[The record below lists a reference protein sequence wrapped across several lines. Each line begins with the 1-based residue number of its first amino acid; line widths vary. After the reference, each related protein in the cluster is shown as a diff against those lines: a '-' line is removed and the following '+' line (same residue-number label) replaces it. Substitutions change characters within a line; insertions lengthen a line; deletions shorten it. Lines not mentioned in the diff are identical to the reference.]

1 MTKLVDAVLFDM
13 GGTLRYRIKDP
24 EMRSEA
30 LAELKRVLPYEGD
43 PEELHALLKKRSAAY
58 KKWSMDTLLEAPEE
72 EIWTKWMWPDVDAER
87 IASQALQLEHLW
99 RATAGKR
106 VAREESLE
114 VIDALSKRGYQLAV
128 ISNTSSREAVPQALV
143 EYGLDGYFPVVIL
156 SSTAGHR
163 KPGTKIF
170 EIATNKMGI
179 NPNRCAYVGD
189 RPSRD
194 VLGAKN
200 AGFAMSVLINDDRVE
215 VKEPIDDFPAA
226 DYVIQSLTELLDI
239 L

>member
-1 MTKLVDAVLFDM
+1 MTKRVDAVFFDM

-24 EMRSEA
+24 QMRLEA
-30 LAELKRVLPYEGD
+30 LSELKRVLPYDGD
-43 PEELHALLKKRSAAY
+43 PEDLFALLKDHASAY
-58 KKWSMDTLLEAPEE
+58 KRWSMDTLREAPEE
-72 EIWTKWMWPDVDAER
+72 EIWTKWMWPDADVDR
-87 IASQALQLEHLW
+87 ISSVALQLEHLW
-99 RATAGKR
+99 RATQGKR
-106 VAREESLE
+106 VARKDALE
-114 VIDALSKRGYQLAV
+114 VVDALSQRGYQLAV

-143 EYGLDGYFPVVIL
+143 EYGLDGYFPIVIL

-170 EIATNKMGI
+170 EIATNRMGVD
-179 NPNRCAYVGD
+179 PARCAYVGD

-200 AGFAMSVLINDDRVE
+200 AGFGMSVLINDELVE
-215 VKEPIDDFPAA
+215 VKEPLDEFPTP
-226 DYVIQSLTELLDI
+226 DYTIQSLTELLDI

>member
-13 GGTLRYRIKDP
+13 GGTLRYRIKDS

-30 LAELKRVLPYEGD
+30 LSELKRVLPYEGD
-43 PEELHALLKKRSAAY
+43 PEDLYSLLKERSSVY

-72 EIWTKWMWPDVDAER
+72 EIWTKWMWPDVEPER
-87 IASQALQLEHLW
+87 ISSKALQLEHLW

-106 VAREESLE
+106 MAREDSLK
-114 VIDALSKRGYQLAV
+114 VIDALSKRGYQLGV

-156 SSTAGHR
+156 SSSSGHR

-170 EIATNKMGI
+170 EIATDQMGVD
-179 NPNRCAYVGD
+179 PARCAYVGD

-194 VLGAKN
+194 ILGAKK
-200 AGFAMSVLINDDRVE
+200 AGFALSILINDDLVE
-215 VKEPIDDFPAA
+215 VKEPIDEFPAP
-226 DYVIQSLTELLDI
+226 DYTIQSLTELLDI

>member
-1 MTKLVDAVLFDM
+1 MNKLVDAVLFDM
-13 GGTLRYRIKDP
+13 GGTLRYRIKDS

-30 LAELKRVLPYEGD
+30 LSELKRVLPYDGD
-43 PEELHALLKKRSAAY
+43 PEDLYSLLKERSSAY

-72 EIWTKWMWPDVDAER
+72 EIWTKWMWPDVEPER
-87 IASQALQLEHLW
+87 ISSEALQLEHLW

-106 VAREESLE
+106 LAREDSLK
-114 VIDALSKRGYQLAV
+114 VIDALSKRGYQLGV

-156 SSTAGHR
+156 SSSSGHR

-170 EIATNKMGI
+170 EIATTQMGVD
-179 NPNRCAYVGD
+179 PSRCAYVGD

-194 VLGAKN
+194 VLGAQR
-200 AGFAMSVLINDDRVE
+200 AGFAMSVLINDDLVE
-215 VKEPIDDFPAA
+215 VKEPGEEYPTP
-226 DYVIQSLTELLDI
+226 DYTIQSLTELLDI

>member
-13 GGTLRYRIKDP
+13 GGTLRYRIKDS

-30 LAELKRVLPYEGD
+30 LAELKRVLTYDGD
-43 PEELHALLKKRSAAY
+43 PEDLYSLLKERSTAY
-58 KKWSMDTLLEAPEE
+58 KRWSTGTLLEAPEE
-72 EIWTKWMWPDVDAER
+72 EIWTKWMWPNVEPER
-87 IASQALQLEHLW
+87 ISSKALQLEHLW

-106 VAREESLE
+106 LAREDSLK
-114 VIDALSKRGYQLAV
+114 VIDALSKRGYQLGV

-143 EYGLDGYFPVVIL
+143 EYKLDSYFPVVVL
-156 SSTAGHR
+156 SSSCGHR

-170 EIATNKMGI
+170 EIATAEMGV
-179 NPNRCAYVGD
+179 NPGRCAYVGD

-194 VLGAKN
+194 VLGSKN
-200 AGFAMSVLINDDRVE
+200 AGFALSILINDDLVE
-215 VKEPIDDFPAA
+215 VKEPIEDFPAP
-226 DYVIQSLTELLDI
+226 DHTILSLTELLDI

>member
-24 EMRSEA
+24 EMRREA

-43 PEELHALLKKRSAAY
+43 PEELHALLKKRSGAY
-58 KKWSMDTLLEAPEE
+58 KKWAMDTLREVPEE
-72 EIWTKWMWPDVDAER
+72 EIWTKWMCPDVDTDR
-87 IASQALQLEHLW
+87 ISGEALQLEHLW
-99 RATAGKR
+99 RATQGKR
-106 VAREESLE
+106 VARGDARE
-114 VIDALSKRGYQLAV
+114 VVDALSKRGYQLGI

-143 EYGLDGYFPVVIL
+143 EYGLDTYFAVVIL
-156 SSTAGHR
+156 SSSSGHR

-170 EIATNKMGI
+170 EIATNEMGVS
-179 NPNRCAYVGD
+179 PARCAYVGD

-194 VLGAKN
+194 ILGAKK
-200 AGFAMSVLINDDRVE
+200 AGFAMSVLICDDLVE
-215 VKEPIDDFPAA
+215 VKEPIDEYPTP
-226 DYVIQSLTELLDI
+226 DYTIQSLTELLDI